1 MKKLSKIKIYK
12 DNAFVDK
19 RGIYWTSWQKKKFI
33 KSFNHDKF
41 SLSKKN
47 VLRGLHGDK
56 KSWKL
61 ISCVYG
67 KILFVVVNNIPN
79 DNEYR
84 KYMKIIISPLNRKKI
99 LIPPNFLTGHLIMS
113 KEAVLHYKF
122 SYNGAYPDV
131 KDQISVKWNDPS
143 INIIWPNK
151 KPILS
156 RRDK

>member
-1 MKKLSKIKIYK
+1 MKKLSKIEIYK
-12 DNAFVDK
+12 DSAFIDK

-33 KSFNHDKF
+33 QSFNHDKF

-67 KILFVVVNNIPN
+67 KILFVIVNNIPN
-79 DNEYR
+79 NNEYR
-84 KYMKIIISPLNRKKI
+84 KHMKIILSPINRKKI
-99 LIPPNFLTGHLIMS
+99 LIPSNFLTGHLILS

-122 SYNGAYPDV
+122 AYKGLYPDV
-131 KDQISVKWNDPS
+131 KDQISIKWNDPS
-143 INIIWPNK
+143 INIIWPIK